1 MGFMFHWEFVYIVI
15 LLLSRRS
22 NSRSTTGFGKI
33 LSFQATEF
41 GASSRTIIL
50 GFLFSFVSV
59 DVWTYGYNWVMESLY
74 FPQKAALVAESSKLE
89 YESLKKMF
97 NCQSVWEDTI
107 KIMAYEKIADLLLNL
122 LAVVLILCLFASGSP
137 NTYCCHSLN
146 SEGISWW
153 FLPSS

>member
-1 MGFMFHWEFVYIVI
+1 MGFMFRWEFVYIVI

-41 GASSRTIIL
+41 GASSRAIIL
-50 GFLFSFVSV
+50 GFLFSFVFV

-74 FPQKAALVAESSKLE
+74 FPKKAALVAKSSKLE

-97 NCQSVWEDTI
+97 NSQSVWKTQ
-107 KIMAYEKIADLLLNL
+107 
-122 LAVVLILCLFASGSP
+122 
-137 NTYCCHSLN
+137 
-146 SEGISWW
+146 
-153 FLPSS
+153 